1 MRNAL
6 MVVAVLFGLQTPQ
19 AFESQA
25 SASTAQLKESKSSAA
40 ISADDILK
48 RTDEVRCP
56 MNSYYMEVEVH
67 SKGGDDVVKL
77 EVFTKGREKTRINTL
92 LPVRDKGRNMV
103 MIGEEMWAYVPNLK
117 RAVRVALNQKL
128 SGQASNG
135 DVSRMR
141 WWGDY
146 SATVESED
154 ARFWVLVLSA
164 RKKGLT
170 YDKIRAWVEKGSFR
184 PSKAEYLSLS
194 GLVLKRSQFGQF
206 KRIAGEVRPTE
217 IRIEDAKNAED
228 SSVLRILNIEE
239 RESSDALFN
248 QNALR

>member
-1 MRNAL
+1 M
-6 MVVAVLFGLQTPQ
+6 
-19 AFESQA
+19 
-25 SASTAQLKESKSSAA
+25 
-40 ISADDILK
+40 SADDILK

-56 MNSYYMEVEVH
+56 MTSYYMEVEVH
-67 SKGGDDVVKL
+67 SKGGEDVVKL
-77 EVFTKGREKTRINTL
+77 EVFTKGREKTRVNTL

-103 MIGEEMWAYVPNLK
+103 MIGEDMWAYVPNLK

-128 SGQASNG
+128 TGQASNG

-146 SATVESED
+146 AATIESED
-154 ARFWVLVLSA
+154 SRYWVLMLSA

-170 YDKIRAWVEKGSFR
+170 YEKIRAWVEKGNFR
-184 PSKAEYLSLS
+184 PNKAEYLSLS
-194 GLVLKRSQFGQF
+194 GLVLKRSRFGEF
-206 KRIAGEVRPTE
+206 KKIAGEVRPTE
-217 IRIEDAKNAED
+217 IHIEDAKNSED
-228 SSVLRILNIEE
+228 SSVLRILNIEA

>member
-1 MRNAL
+1 VKSLLLVIAL
-6 MVVAVLFGLQTPQ
+6 AFGFP
-19 AFESQA
+19 ASQIWQDHALAA
-25 SASTAQLKESKSSAA
+25 SGQSKKNKSS
-40 ISADDILK
+40 IQMSADDILK

-56 MNSYYMEVEVH
+56 MTSYYMEVEVH
-67 SKGGDDVVKL
+67 SKGGEDVVKL
-77 EVFTKGREKTRINTL
+77 EVFTKGREKTRVNTL

-103 MIGEEMWAYVPNLK
+103 MIGEDMWAYVPNLK

-128 SGQASNG
+128 TGQASNG

-146 SATVESED
+146 AATIESED
-154 ARFWVLVLSA
+154 SRYWVLMLSA

-170 YDKIRAWVEKGSFR
+170 YEKIRAWVEKGNFR
-184 PSKAEYLSLS
+184 PNKAEYLSLS
-194 GLVLKRSQFGQF
+194 GLVLKRSRFGEF
-206 KRIAGEVRPTE
+206 KKIAGEVRPTE
-217 IRIEDAKNAED
+217 IHIEDAKNSED
-228 SSVLRILNIEE
+228 SSVLRILNIEA

>member
-1 MRNAL
+1 MKSIFVVL
-6 MVVAVLFGLQTPQ
+6 MFSMGVQVSGGLDSP
-19 AFESQA
+19 
-25 SASTAQLKESKSSAA
+25 ASTAFAETKKAKQAA
-40 ISADDILK
+40 RLAADDILK
-48 RTDEVRCP
+48 RADEVRCP
-56 MNSYYMEVEVH
+56 MTSYYMEVEVR
-67 SKGGDDVVKL
+67 SKGSDDIVKL
-77 EVFTKGREKTRINTL
+77 EVFTKGREKTRVNTL

-154 ARFWVLVLSA
+154 ARFWVLMLTA

-170 YDKIRAWVEKGSFR
+170 YEKIRAWIEKGSFR
-184 PSKAEYLSLS
+184 PIKAEYLSLS
-194 GLVLKRSQFGQF
+194 ELVLKRSRFGDF
-206 KRIAGEVRPTE
+206 RKIAGEVRPTE
-217 IRIEDAKNAED
+217 IHIEDAKNAED
-228 SSVLRILNIEE
+228 SSVLKILNIDA
-239 RESSDALFN
+239 RESPDALFN